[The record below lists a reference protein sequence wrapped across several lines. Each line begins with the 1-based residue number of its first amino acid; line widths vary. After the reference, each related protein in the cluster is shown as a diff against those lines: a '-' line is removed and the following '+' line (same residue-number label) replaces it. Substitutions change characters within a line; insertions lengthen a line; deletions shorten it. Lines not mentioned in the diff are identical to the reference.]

1 MYRGQ
6 QIRTMSGPVQNI
18 TRPGV
23 GGNIVAPT
31 AHAFAR
37 GEQVYGM
44 VPLRGTNV
52 VQNPT
57 QLQRMYGA
65 TCSTGGIQQNK
76 FLSRTQCSQQIS
88 DPKRI
93 KEAILD
99 QRPKDKSID
108 PAKLKMM
115 FDTVQRTL
123 PEERDKLW
131 AMRTNQPY
139 KTIMPAQEIKKEYKT
154 KEELVVYKVNKADKN
169 EELFK
174 ENVAVMKS
182 AIEKHDRELK
192 DVYSPLKKDQYKQ
205 EFDYNHKEKYKGKY
219 DPADFA
225 DMKEDV
231 TNYYKQEQLEAEKGH
246 KCIDDLIE
254 AEVSTGFG
262 STSETRDSSGTTKA
276 IQEQQSETSSESSP
290 KSPVETTYDKY
301 AQRQKKL

>member
-6 QIRTMSGPVQNI
+6 QVQMMGGPVRSI
-18 TRPGV
+18 ARPCV
-23 GGNIVAPT
+23 GGNVITPT
-31 AHAFAR
+31 QVSR
-37 GEQVYGM
+37 GVGM
-44 VPLRGTNV
+44 I
-52 VQNPT
+52 QNPT
-57 QLQRMYGA
+57 QLQRVYGA

-76 FLSRTQCSQQIS
+76 FLSRTQSSQQQQQHIS

-123 PEERDKLW
+123 PEERNKLW
-131 AMRTNQPY
+131 SMRTNQPY
-139 KTIMPAQEIKKEYKT
+139 KTIMPAQEIKKEYKS

-169 EELFK
+169 EEVFK

-219 DPADFA
+219 NPADFA
-225 DMKEDV
+225 DMKEDA
-231 TNYYKQEQLEAEKGH
+231 TKYYEQEQLAAEKGH

-254 AEVSTGFG
+254 SEVATGFG
-262 STSETRDSSGTTKA
+262 STPEINDGHER
-276 IQEQQSETSSESSP
+276 QSETQLETSP
-290 KSPVETTYDKY
+290 KSPEETKYDKY
-301 AQRQKKL
+301 VQRQKKL

>member
-1 MYRGQ
+1 MISPGR
-6 QIRTMSGPVQNI
+6 I
-18 TRPGV
+18 TTV
-23 GGNIVAPT
+23 GG
-31 AHAFAR
+31 
-37 GEQVYGM
+37 
-44 VPLRGTNV
+44 
-52 VQNPT
+52 QNPT

-76 FLSRTQCSQQIS
+76 FLSRTQCSQQQQPIN

-108 PAKLKMM
+108 PAKLKLM
-115 FDTVQRTL
+115 FDNVQRTL
-123 PEERDKLW
+123 PEERNKLW
-131 AMRTNQPY
+131 ATRTNQPY
-139 KTIMPAQEIKKEYKT
+139 KTIMSAQEIKKEYKS
-154 KEELVVYKVNKADKN
+154 KEELIVYKVNKADKS
-169 EELFK
+169 EEVFK
-174 ENVAVMKS
+174 ENVAVMKC

-192 DVYSPLKKDQYKQ
+192 DVYSPLKESQYKQ

-219 DPADFA
+219 NPADFA

-254 AEVSTGFG
+254 AEVSSGFG
-262 STSETRDSSGTTKA
+262 TPETRDSVKPDSGSPKV
-276 IQEQQSETSSESSP
+276 IQDQQSDSP
-290 KSPVETTYDKY
+290 KSPEETTYDKY